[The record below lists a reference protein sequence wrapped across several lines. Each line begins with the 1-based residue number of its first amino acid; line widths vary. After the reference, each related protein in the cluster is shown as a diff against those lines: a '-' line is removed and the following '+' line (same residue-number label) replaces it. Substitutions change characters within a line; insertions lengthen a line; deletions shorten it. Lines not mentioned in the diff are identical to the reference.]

1 MNVPAQLSRIQ
12 TERLAWSIAMCTL
25 APSPSLAPAP
35 AAAAA
40 GVTEEDAEEE
50 EEEDRV
56 ISSAQSRLLSTYSI
70 KIRVDDSYLLSC
82 TEAGRQAGGRGRM
95 HSRQVNL
102 TKAGEDQLGDHR
114 SMAQFRSNQ
123 PSQHSKESKRGE
135 GKAMAN
141 MHTHAR
147 THAHAH
153 AHAHAHTRTRTRTH
167 IRTHIYVEVYRE
179 YLDAMPLRMA
189 AGFAITSLSSSA
201 TLAAACCS
209 ARFVYQTRV
218 VRCVASSS
226 VGFVVC
232 YFFLKKETILCRM
245 RRTHQIHTIHWNGVG
260 A

>member
-1 MNVPAQLSRIQ
+1 
-12 TERLAWSIAMCTL
+12 MCTL

-40 GVTEEDAEEE
+40 GVTEEDAEEEE

-82 TEAGRQAGGRGRM
+82 TEAGRQAGGGGRM

-102 TKAGEDQLGDHR
+102 TKAAEDQLGDHR

-135 GKAMAN
+135 EKAMAN

-153 AHAHAHTRTRTRTH
+153 AHAHTHTHPNAHSH
-167 IRTHIYVEVYRE
+167 AHLCGGDRE

-218 VRCVASSS
+218 VRWSLRHQALDLL
-226 VGFVVC
+226 FVI
-232 YFFLKKETILCRM
+232 FFKKKKPFLCRM